1 MPRGPWAYS
10 CGIMRGEQVTTKRFE
25 VGARVHEPTYGS
37 GSVIAVEDAFTR
49 IQFDDNTV
57 RKFLTSLA
65 KLEPSSEP
73 APAARPARSRK
84 RKTASAKSTKAKKAA
99 APADIAVDVDAVD
112 AHPAQADLDAEIGD

>member
-1 MPRGPWAYS
+1 M
-10 CGIMRGEQVTTKRFE
+10 KRFD
-25 VGARVHEPTYGS
+25 VGARVHEPTYGL

-73 APAARPARSRK
+73 APTTRPRTRK
-84 RKTASAKSTKAKKAA
+84 RKTTTSAAKSTKTAKS
-99 APADIAVDVDAVD
+99 
-112 AHPAQADLDAEIGD
+112 AQKKTSKTSKTAKTSNTASDH

>member
-1 MPRGPWAYS
+1 MA
-10 CGIMRGEQVTTKRFE
+10 TKRFE

-65 KLEPSSEP
+65 RLEPSNEP
-73 APAARPARSRK
+73 APTARAQRSRK
-84 RKTASAKSTKAKKAA
+84 RKAAPSAKARKP
-99 APADIAVDVDAVD
+99 APPIEVDLDPDLDGDIHGD
-112 AHPAQADLDAEIGD
+112 ADLDADLAD